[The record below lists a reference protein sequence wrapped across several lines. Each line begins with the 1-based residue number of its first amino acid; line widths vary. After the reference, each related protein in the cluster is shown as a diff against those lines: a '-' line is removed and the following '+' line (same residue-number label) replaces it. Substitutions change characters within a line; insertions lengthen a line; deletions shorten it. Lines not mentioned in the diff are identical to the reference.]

1 MKKILIASA
10 VAATIFVPQVFAQAR
25 NFEGLSLGVN
35 LNAASTSSEIS
46 GAGFSN
52 ENGDTSTHVGVQ
64 AAYGFPLGDTFV
76 LGIGAT
82 YDFGDLKSG
91 STSVSGAGY
100 ELKGKDRYSVYFEP
114 GFVVSNSSIVYAK
127 IGYHGM
133 KGEINLSTGQT
144 YSDDYSGAGFGAGV
158 RTMVNK
164 NLYFQA
170 EFIQAYFDEKT
181 QNGIRL
187 KPSATIGT
195 VGVGYK
201 F

>member
-1 MKKILIASA
+1 MKKILIATA
-10 VAATIFVPQVFAQAR
+10 VAATCFVPQVFAQAR

-52 ENGDTSTHVGVQ
+52 KNGDTSTHLGVQ
-64 AAYGFPLGDTFV
+64 AAYGFPMGDAFV
-76 LGIGAT
+76 FGIGAT
-82 YDFGDLKSG
+82 YDFGDLKGG
-91 STSVSGAGY
+91 STSASGTSY

-114 GFVVSNSSIVYAK
+114 GFVVSNSSMVYAK
-127 IGYHGM
+127 VGYQGM

-144 YSDDYSGAGFGAGV
+144 FTDDYFGAGIGAGI
-158 RTMVNK
+158 RAMVNK

-170 EFIQAYFDEKT
+170 EFLQVNFDEKT
-181 QNGIRL
+181 QNGVRT

-195 VGVGYK
+195 IGVGYK